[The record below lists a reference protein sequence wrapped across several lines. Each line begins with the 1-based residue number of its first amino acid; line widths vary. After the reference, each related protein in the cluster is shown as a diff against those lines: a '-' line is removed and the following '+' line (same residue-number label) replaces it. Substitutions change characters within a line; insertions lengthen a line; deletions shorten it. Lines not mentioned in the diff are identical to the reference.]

1 MRSDDVA
8 YATLRAIGDGV
19 SSRPE
24 DIAALAADPGRRA
37 ARHGWRGQYVRL
49 SACGAWADGEKAK
62 GEE

>member
-8 YATLRAIGDGV
+8 YATLCAIGNGV
-19 SSRPE
+19 FSRPE

-37 ARHGWRGQYVRL
+37 ARHGWRAQYVLL
-49 SACGAWADGEKAK
+49 SGAWADGEKAK